1 MDLSFEDKFCQHF
14 VTLKKC
20 FEVFVSFNI
29 NQWQSGRTDKTT
41 IFLFYNGK
49 LDIEI
54 KEDIQT
60 NLQKSVNLTNVIGK
74 FLAKLQLIFQIFTM
88 SIYLLIEI
96 LDMLLTS
103 SLDEQLT
110 RPLYTVTLPLT
121 NRKENDGIN
130 LSLYKNL
137 LNLIMLIVSYKPLQ
151 YFCVSAS
158 EINQFKKRKMENS
171 ISYYQKCKKMNCN
184 FHSYFKIF
192 LNNYDDDGNCV
203 LDETQK

>member
-1 MDLSFEDKFCQHF
+1 MDLSSEDKFCQHF

-41 IFLFYNGK
+41 IFLFYDGK
-49 LDIEI
+49 LDTEI

-60 NLQKSVNLTNVIGK
+60 NLKKSVNLTNVIEK
-74 FLAKLQLIFQIFTM
+74 LLVKLQLIFQIFTM
-88 SIYLLIEI
+88 AIYLLIEI
-96 LDMLLTS
+96 LDMLLTLN
-103 SLDEQLT
+103 LDDQLT

-137 LNLIMLIVSYKPLQ
+137 LNLMMLIVSYGYSIFVFQLLK
-151 YFCVSAS
+151 
-158 EINQFKKRKMENS
+158 S
-171 ISYYQKCKKMNCN
+171 IS
-184 FHSYFKIF
+184 
-192 LNNYDDDGNCV
+192 
-203 LDETQK
+203 

>member
-74 FLAKLQLIFQIFTM
+74 FLVKLQLILQIFTM
-88 SIYLLIEI
+88 AVYLLKEI

-103 SLDEQLT
+103 NLDDRLM
-110 RPLYTVTLPLT
+110 RPLYTVTLLVT

-130 LSLYKNL
+130 LSLFKHF
-137 LNLIMLIVSYKPLQ
+137 LNLIMLIVSYKRL
-151 YFCVSAS
+151 
-158 EINQFKKRKMENS
+158 
-171 ISYYQKCKKMNCN
+171 
-184 FHSYFKIF
+184 
-192 LNNYDDDGNCV
+192 
-203 LDETQK
+203 